1 MKKMVF
7 ILISLLS
14 LSSFGAMLVPDDYE
28 QSNRFFKVA
37 KESSNYR
44 KSMYKFYECTGDV
57 KNQSCD
63 VIFSPIGYSKAE
75 LNSLETR
82 EATYGTLVLAAEI
95 VTGGIIWKRLMKF
108 TLGGAVRATRY
119 MTGYTE
125 GVANGSIALAVTAPA
140 NVGATYLILNSA
152 NRALD
157 IVDPISRFRR
167 SELIDTDEYDQA
179 SNGVIALSYD
189 YQEAYNI
196 LAEMLA
202 TVQ

>member
-1 MKKMVF
+1 MKKLAIALLCVF
-7 ILISLLS
+7 S
-14 LSSFGAMLVPDDYE
+14 LSSFGAMMVPDDYE
-28 QSNRFFKVA
+28 QSNRFFKVE

-57 KNQSCD
+57 KNHSCD
-63 VIFSPIGYSKAE
+63 SIFSPIGYSKAE
-75 LNSLETR
+75 LNSLETK

-108 TLGGAVRATRY
+108 TLGGAVRITRNV
-119 MTGYTE
+119 TGYTE

-140 NVGATYLILNSA
+140 NAGATYLILNQA

-157 IVDPISRFRR
+157 IVDPFSRFRR
-167 SELIDTDEYDQA
+167 SELIDTDEYDQVR
-179 SNGVIALSYD
+179 NGVIALSYD